1 MPSTSSNDPDRRAE
15 RFLAAWKRGVALAG
29 ESYFLVE
36 TPSVA
41 EATHRNQLR
50 PDYATVEDA
59 IGRISAGQGA
69 FLAAMDSF
77 FNAEDGQRLLARA
90 GYPNICDLAAK
101 LEGAHAEV
109 VAELFLN
116 YHGW

>member
-1 MPSTSSNDPDRRAE
+1 MPSTSSNDPDQRAE
-15 RFLAAWKRGVALAG
+15 RFLAAWKRGVAFAG
-29 ESYFLVE
+29 ESYFQVE
-36 TPSVA
+36 VPNVA

-59 IGRISAGQGA
+59 IGRISTGQGA
-69 FLAAMDSF
+69 FLAAMYSF

-90 GYPNICDLAAK
+90 GYSNICDLAAK

-109 VAELFLN
+109 IAELFLN

>member
-1 MPSTSSNDPDRRAE
+1 MQPTNSNGPDQRAE
-15 RFLAAWKRGVALAG
+15 RFLVAWKRGVVLAG

-41 EATHRNQLR
+41 EASHRNQLR
-50 PDYATVEDA
+50 PNYALVEDA
-59 IGRISAGQGA
+59 VGRVSSGQGA
-69 FLAAMDSF
+69 FLAAMYSF

-101 LEGAHAEV
+101 LEGEHAV
-109 VAELFLN
+109 IVAELFIN

>member
-1 MPSTSSNDPDRRAE
+1 MPTTSSNDPDQRAE

-29 ESYFLVE
+29 VSNFLVE
-36 TPSVA
+36 IPSVA
-41 EATHRNQLR
+41 EATHRGHLR
-50 PDYATVEDA
+50 PNYTRVEDA
-59 IGRISAGQGA
+59 IGRVSAGQGA
-69 FLAAMDSF
+69 FLAAIYSF
-77 FNAEDGQRLLARA
+77 FNAGDGQQFLARA

-109 VAELFLN
+109 IAELFLN

>member
-1 MPSTSSNDPDRRAE
+1 MPSTSSNDANERAE
-15 RFLAAWKRGVALAG
+15 RFLAAWMRGVALAG
-29 ESYFLVE
+29 ASYFFVE
-36 TPSVA
+36 VPYVA
-41 EATHRNQLR
+41 EATHRNQLC
-50 PDYATVEDA
+50 PNYALVEDA
-59 IGRISAGQGA
+59 IGRVSAGQGA
-69 FLAAMDSF
+69 FLAAMYSF

-101 LEGAHAEV
+101 LEGQHAEI

>member
-1 MPSTSSNDPDRRAE
+1 MPSMSSNDPDQRAE
-15 RFLAAWKRGVALAG
+15 RFLVAWKRGVALAG

-36 TPSVA
+36 IPSVV

-50 PDYATVEDA
+50 PNYALVEDA
-59 IGRISAGQGA
+59 VGRISAGQGA
-69 FLAAMDSF
+69 FLAAMYSF
-77 FNAEDGQRLLARA
+77 FNADDGQRLLARA

-109 VAELFLN
+109 IAELFLN

>member
-1 MPSTSSNDPDRRAE
+1 MQSTDSNDSDQRAE
-15 RFLAAWKRGVALAG
+15 RFLAAWKRGVAFAG

-41 EATHRNQLR
+41 EASHRNQLR
-50 PDYATVEDA
+50 PNYALVEDA
-59 IGRISAGQGA
+59 VGRVSSGQGA
-69 FLAAMDSF
+69 FLAAMYSF

-90 GYPNICDLAAK
+90 GYPNLCDLAAK
-101 LEGAHAEV
+101 LEGEHAEI